1 MSLSES
7 MKGNQNGVRSGN
19 VELIRSYIREGKD
32 LMPDGKKMP
41 VLKLARIIYED
52 HPLKFGDVERVRV
65 MIGKVIGRGGK
76 GNQLTKEFFE
86 YGVRPK
92 NPYNLPDSDETVY
105 EPFIIK
111 GKRILGLFDVH
122 VPYYSVPAL
131 TAAITYG
138 KKLKPDTILLGG
150 DCIDFYQGSDYVKD
164 KTKKQIVDEL
174 NMFAEFIAVLR
185 KEFPKARIVFKEGNH
200 EERYNTFLYKKA
212 GELQGIPEFSLEAI
226 IRKRAGDIDYVGK
239 KRIIKAGDLNIIHGH
254 EFKGGISTPVNI
266 ARGLFL
272 KAKVS
277 CMQGHNHATSEHT
290 ETDMNG
296 KITTTWSVGCLSE
309 LHPDYMP
316 LNKWN
321 HGFAFIE
328 VLDDDSFQVH
338 NKRIHKGDVL

>member
-1 MSLSES
+1 

-19 VELIRSYIREGKD
+19 IELIRSYIREGKD
-32 LMPDGKKMP
+32 LMPDGEKMP
-41 VLKLARIIYED
+41 VLKLARIIYKD
-52 HPLKFGDVERVRV
+52 HPLKFKDVDSLRLT
-65 MIGKVIGRGGK
+65 ITKVIGRGGK
-76 GNQLTKEFFE
+76 GNSLSKEFFE
-86 YGVRPK
+86 KEPRPK
-92 NPYNLPDSDETVY
+92 NPYNLPESDETVY
-105 EPFIIK
+105 EPFILK
-111 GKRILGLFDVH
+111 GKRILGLFDIH
-122 VPYYSVPAL
+122 FPYHSLSAL
-131 TAAITYG
+131 TGAIMDG
-138 KKLKPDTILLGG
+138 KKMKPDTILLGG

-174 NMFAEFIAVLR
+174 NIFAEFIAVLR

-212 GELQGIPEFSLEAI
+212 GELLGIPEYTLEAI
-226 IRKRAGDIDYVGK
+226 IRKRAGDIDYVGQ
-239 KRIIKAGDLNIIHGH
+239 KRIIKAGELNIIHGH
-254 EFKGGISTPVNI
+254 EFRGGISTPVNI

-296 KITTTWSVGCLSE
+296 KITTTWSIGCLSE

-321 HGFAFIE
+321 HGFVFIE
-328 VLDDDSFQVH
+328 VGDDGNFKVH
-338 NKRIHKGDVL
+338 NKRIHKGEVL